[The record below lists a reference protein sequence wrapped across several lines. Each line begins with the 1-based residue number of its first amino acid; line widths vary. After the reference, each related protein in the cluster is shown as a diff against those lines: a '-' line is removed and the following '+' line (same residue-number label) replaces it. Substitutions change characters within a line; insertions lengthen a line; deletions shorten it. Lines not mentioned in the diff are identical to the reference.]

1 MLDLTREQ
9 LSRHVGISVQYVGML
24 ESGRSHP
31 SDKIL
36 ARLAEVLRLDRREL
50 FFLAN
55 PRAQALLRPEPKSNS
70 TSSWEEFLDN
80 ERRHPTHNITNEE
93 MKMLSEVPLFGEVR
107 VARDFFYIL
116 NTVRQALGR

>member
-31 SDKIL
+31 SDKVL

-50 FFLAN
+50 FF
-55 PRAQALLRPEPKSNS
+55 
-70 TSSWEEFLDN
+70 
-80 ERRHPTHNITNEE
+80 
-93 MKMLSEVPLFGEVR
+93 
-107 VARDFFYIL
+107 
-116 NTVRQALGR
+116 